1 MILSLFNLWST
12 GCMVGFA
19 VLEVD
24 TFREDE
30 TNRALVGISWD
41 KEDKQ
46 LYIDLFWRM
55 FVYNFNPRLS

>member
-1 MILSLFNLWST
+1 MILSLLNLWST
-12 GCMVGFA
+12 NCMWGFA

-30 TNRALVGISWD
+30 TNRALIGVSYVKD
-41 KEDKQ
+41 EKQ

-55 FVYNFNPRLS
+55 FIFNLNPRLS